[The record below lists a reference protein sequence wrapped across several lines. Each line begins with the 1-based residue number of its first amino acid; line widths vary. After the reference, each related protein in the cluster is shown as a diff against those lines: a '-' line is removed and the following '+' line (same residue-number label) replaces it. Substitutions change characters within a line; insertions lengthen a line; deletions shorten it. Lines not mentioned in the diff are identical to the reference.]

1 MKKAKRK
8 KSKTTKA
15 IRSAKSAARKTGAG
29 TQAGRKEGSPRYWP
43 GLNASEQTLNRILS
57 YSVAPRQLPKPDAR
71 CSDRGA
77 A

>member
-15 IRSAKSAARKTGAG
+15 IRSAKSAARKTGAESSG
-29 TQAGRKEGSPRYWP
+29 SQGRQPALLAWLERLGADPKPH
-43 GLNASEQTLNRILS
+43 LVLL
-57 YSVAPRQLPKPDAR
+57 APRQLPEPDAR

-77 A
+77 AS

>member
-29 TQAGRKEGSPRYWP
+29 LKGVQGRQPALLAW
-43 GLNASEQTLNRILS
+43 LNASEQTLNRILS
-57 YSVAPRQLPKPDAR
+57 YSVAPRPLPEPDAR